1 MRINTNITALNTFN
15 SYTAANNKI
24 ADSVAKLSS
33 GYSINSAADNAAGLA
48 ISEKMRAQI
57 RGLDTASDNSQSAI
71 SLVQTAEGALK
82 STDEILQ
89 RMREISVQSSSDTN
103 EDDIDRDALQAEFSQ
118 LQSEI
123 DEISQDS
130 TFNNQNLLDGSLS
143 TKKLSIGSGT
153 SLSGSG
159 MNVSLGNASA
169 GTYTFGVSV
178 VTTQAEVAAAKP
190 TDAKSSFATSTLS
203 SSFSDAS
210 VTIGADAEASS
221 LLNGNYTLSASYD
234 SDSEKITVTAT
245 GDNGQTFTK
254 ELTDDDFGAITAGGT
269 LDLDFGSDSFNVS
282 LTAADT
288 LVAGTD
294 ASTSEMSALANAIGG
309 TFTVGGGSD
318 AVDEKTAVM
327 ASLTGANSVEL
338 KAGMDSV
345 TFDNGVTVSFQ
356 KLTASDLDTT
366 KTYTADSA
374 VFTTITGFNDIDDA
388 TAASSVTLTQTN
400 YASSEYALSSSA
412 EDGDGNITVTATG
425 TNGDT
430 YTATVAAGTTDF
442 ADNDSIP
449 TLTFKDAAGNTAFAV
464 DLAAGGAIA
473 DDDTGD
479 LADELAAAING
490 NVSIKMV
497 SDTDG
502 DLTTDS
508 DQYVNSSYSFES
520 AFGTTTTSLN
530 AAGTI
535 TTDTGISKSTIEV
548 KANSNSGLTI
558 QVGANTGDELEINID
573 RADSEYLG
581 VKGLDVSTQ
590 EGASAAIDAVNSAI
604 NQVSSQR
611 AYLGAIENRLDY
623 KIDNLGTSS
632 QNLTSAE
639 SSIRDVDMA
648 SEMTK
653 FTNANILSQAATAML
668 AQANSLPQ
676 NVLSL
681 LG

>member
-1 MRINTNITALNTFN
+1 MRINTNITALNTYN

-24 ADSVAKLSS
+24 AGSVSKLSS
-33 GYSINSAADNAAGLA
+33 GYAINSAADNAAGLA

-82 STDEILQ
+82 STDTILQ

-103 EDDIDRDALQAEFSQ
+103 EDDIDREALQSEFSQ
-118 LQSEI
+118 LKSEI

-143 TKKLSIGSGT
+143 TTKLSVGSGT

-159 MNVSLGNASA
+159 MNVSFGNANA

-178 VTTQAEVAAAKP
+178 KTTQAEVSAAKP
-190 TDAKSSFATSTLS
+190 TDAESSFATSTLS

-210 VTIGADAEASS
+210 VSIGADAEASS
-221 LLNGNYTLSASYD
+221 LLNGNYTLSSSYD
-234 SDSEKITVTAT
+234 SGSDKITVKAT

-254 ELTDDDFGAITAGGT
+254 ELTDDDFGAITSGGT
-269 LDLDFGSDSFNVS
+269 LAIDFGDDSFQVT
-282 LTAADT
+282 LTAAST

-294 ASTSEMSALANAIGG
+294 ASTSEMSALAGAISG

-318 AVDEKTAVM
+318 KVEEKTAVM
-327 ASLTGANSVEL
+327 ASLTGSKSVEL
-338 KAGMDSV
+338 EAGMDNI

-356 KLTASDLDTT
+356 ELTAASLDTT
-366 KTYTADSA
+366 STTTHDATTSTASA
-374 VFTTITGFNDIDDA
+374 TSTAHFDGIA
-388 TAASSVTLTQTN
+388 TAAGTGDIGDSVSGTYTLSTAT
-400 YASSEYALSSSA
+400 
-412 EDGDGNITVTATG
+412 DTDGNISFIATG
-425 TNGDT
+425 TNGDV
-430 YTATVAAGTTDF
+430 YTAAALYDDSGPTAIASDTV
-442 ADNDSIP
+442 
-449 TLTFKDAAGNTAFAV
+449 L
-464 DLAAGGAIA
+464 A
-473 DDDTGD
+473 DDDAITLDFGVFSLELSASGATTGAA
-479 LADELAAAING
+479 LASEAIG
-490 NVSIKMV
+490 VSIG
-497 SDTDG
+497 TD
-502 DLTTDS
+502 
-508 DQYVNSSYSFES
+508 YSEGGYNFES
-520 AFGTTTTSLN
+520 VFGTAT
-530 AAGTI
+530 AGV
-535 TTDTGISKSTIEV
+535 SNSTIEA
-548 KANSNSGLTI
+548 KSNTNEGLTI
-558 QVGANTGDELEINID
+558 QVGANSGDELSINID

-581 VKGLDVSTQ
+581 VKGLNVSTQ
-590 EGASAAIDAVNSAI
+590 EGASAAIDAVNNAI

-681 LG
+681 LK